1 MNRLCEICGKRMASE
16 THHLIYGKGIRNL
29 CDDDSIILELCQECH
44 KEIHYNANAGHLSK
58 MLGQALWERFYL
70 GDFGDAKE
78 SLQKARENFMERYGR
93 SWL

>member
-44 KEIHYNANAGHLSK
+44 KEIHYNATAGHL
-58 MLGQALWERFYL
+58 
-70 GDFGDAKE
+70 
-78 SLQKARENFMERYGR
+78 
-93 SWL
+93 